1 MNKEYFVT
9 KDKLVVMDEQG
20 NIDIRN
26 RMSNPKEILEQENE
40 RDEKIKGREKLILGS
55 FPEAI
60 LKKQKELAK
69 EKASLKKYINRE
81 RKICEIKIWSNTI
94 ATLGGL
100 ALLSSQPFSEAL
112 LINYAIGGVGLI
124 SLNVVL
130 FSMREKVIKKQKI
143 YIQKEKYLEGQL
155 LNYQNN
161 LSNIKKE
168 TYDLNKSEIYLDE
181 ESIKFK
187 ESTKEKPGV
196 IYEVFSFSKD
206 DESEKKRLVEQRK
219 LLQNLA
225 TLTKKNPDFSL
236 EEIIQRSPELSSEN
250 KELYLKLVKKDL

>member
-196 IYEVFSFSKD
+196 IYEVF
-206 DESEKKRLVEQRK
+206 
-219 LLQNLA
+219 
-225 TLTKKNPDFSL
+225 
-236 EEIIQRSPELSSEN
+236 
-250 KELYLKLVKKDL
+250 

>member
-26 RMSNPKEILEQENE
+26 RMGNPKEILEQENKLN
-40 RDEKIKGREKLILGS
+40 EKIKGREDLILDS

-60 LKKQKELAK
+60 LKKKKALAK
-69 EKASLKKYINRE
+69 EQASLQKYINRE
-81 RKICEIKIWSNTI
+81 RKICQFKMWSNI
-94 ATLGGL
+94 LAILGGFT
-100 ALLSSQPFSEAL
+100 LLSSQPFSEAL
-112 LINYAIGGVGLI
+112 LINYVMGGIGLI

-130 FSMREKVIKKQKI
+130 LSMREKVIKKQEI
-143 YIQKEKYLEGQL
+143 YIQKERYLEGQL

-161 LSNIKKE
+161 LSTIKKE
-168 TYDLNKSEIYLDE
+168 AYDLNKEELCLGE

-187 ESTKEKPGV
+187 ESAKEKLGV
-196 IYEVFSFSKD
+196 IYEVSSFSKE

-225 TLTKKNPDFSL
+225 NLTKKNPDFSL
-236 EEIIQRSPELSSEN
+236 EEIIQNSPELSNEN
-250 KELYLKLVKKDL
+250 KELCLKLVKKDL

>member
-181 ESIKFK
+181 ESI
-187 ESTKEKPGV
+187 
-196 IYEVFSFSKD
+196 
-206 DESEKKRLVEQRK
+206 
-219 LLQNLA
+219 
-225 TLTKKNPDFSL
+225 
-236 EEIIQRSPELSSEN
+236 
-250 KELYLKLVKKDL
+250 